1 MKFYLHVL
9 LSLFQM
15 FSFCAILYAQD
26 IKQTGRITLEYWE
39 NVPDG
44 SLPSLKTKSY
54 LPHRP
59 DGRSYIDSF
68 SSLAGW
74 TDTYGLRIRG
84 YLHPPTTGEYVFT
97 TGGGVILSLGES
109 SAVSSAREVVSLQEN
124 NSKSVV
130 LETGK
135 KYYIEAVYV
144 SGNKDH
150 GLTVGWQLPGGT
162 KASVIGGTYLSPFNR
177 FVDIPEAHEVL
188 AGLSI
193 KHPRLLASKYDF
205 AVLRERIRNSGQYAD
220 WYGNIKMQGEK
231 LLGTTPPKYNYHD
244 PYSVNLAGRGNK
256 IIKMM
261 ETLGFI
267 YNIEIVGGD
276 MVLAQSCADRCWAE
290 LEAASHFDN
299 WDTEHFAETPRMAH
313 ALGMG
318 YDWFYNAFTPEQRAV
333 VKKAIVELGLK
344 KYEEEL
350 NKGPFGWHQWTIMKG
365 NWSCAINGD
374 TGIAILAVAGENDY
388 LSESIFHKMLVNT
401 ENFSM
406 LTYYPDGGTK
416 ESPSYWWYK
425 EQFFMPLFPGMETA
439 LGTDFGMGDTKG
451 FAETGLYPIHS
462 MGPSGEF
469 FNYSDGKPTWDAT
482 PGLMYLSRA
491 FNIPLYA
498 WTYRDRFPDAISV
511 RSILWYDER
520 GSKKDLLNI
529 PLDRYFSDAEVVY
542 LRSSWDI
549 PDASWVGFAATDNWD
564 FIHGQLDQGTFVFD
578 ALGERWAT
586 DFGADNYNLPGY
598 WDKDT
603 GGIRWKA
610 YRIRAE
616 GHNTLVINPGTTH
629 EDQHPMAKGK
639 MIDFSSTGSDPYAI
653 ADLTDAYKQ
662 NGALKV
668 KRGVKLIDR
677 TTLLVQDE
685 FVLDN
690 PSEVW
695 WFMHTQADITVAPDG
710 QTAMFSQNGKQM
722 EIHMLE
728 APEESK
734 FIVMSA
740 ERLPE
745 SPRPTPGERGAN
757 GYRKLAIRMVGV
769 TDVSLAIALIPI
781 TGMAVQV
788 PRFIPLSQWDN

>member
-1 MKFYLHVL
+1 MNYRMN
-9 LSLFQM
+9 SLFSMLFM
-15 FSFCAILYAQD
+15 FVFSSMLNAQEID
-26 IKQTGRITLEYWE
+26 HKGRITLEYWE
-39 NVPDG
+39 NVPG
-44 SLPSLKTKSY
+44 KSVFALKAN
-54 LPHRP
+54 PWFPDRP
-59 DGRSYIDSF
+59 DGRSYIESF
-68 SSLAGW
+68 SALAGW
-74 TDTYGLRIRG
+74 TENYGLRIRG
-84 YLHPPTTGEYVFT
+84 YLHPLVDGEYVFT
-97 TGGGVILSLGES
+97 TFGGTILSLGETS
-109 SAVSSAREVVSLQEN
+109 DPLSANVVVAENKKLSAA
-124 NSKSVV
+124 VV
-130 LETGK
+130 LEAGK
-135 KYYIEAVYV
+135 KYYIEAVYATG
-144 SGNKDH
+144 SNDI
-150 GLTVGWQLPGGT
+150 GLTVGWKTPGST
-162 KASVIGGTYLSPFNR
+162 ETVVIEGTYLSPFNR
-177 FVDIPEAHEVL
+177 FLDIPKVHEVL
-188 AGLSI
+188 SGLSR

-205 AVLRERIRNSGQYAD
+205 AVLRERIRNSRQYAD
-220 WYGNIKMQGEK
+220 WYGKIKIQGEK

-244 PYSVNLAGRGNK
+244 PYTVNLTGRGNN
-256 IIKMM
+256 IINMM

-276 MVLAQSCADRCWAE
+276 MVLAQSCADRSWAE
-290 LEAASHFDN
+290 LEAATHFDN

-344 KYEEEL
+344 EYEKEL

-365 NWSCAINGD
+365 NWSCAINGP
-374 TGIAILAVAGENDY
+374 TGIAILAVAGEDDY

-406 LTYYPDGGTK
+406 FTYYPDGGTK
-416 ESPSYWWYK
+416 ESPSYWRYK
-425 EQFFMPLFPGMETA
+425 EQSFMPLFPGMETA

-451 FAETGLYPIHS
+451 FAETGLYPIYS
-462 MGPSGEF
+462 MGPSGTF
-469 FNYSDGKPTWDAT
+469 FNYSDGGPDWGAT

-498 WTYRDRFPDAISV
+498 WTYRDRFPNAISV

-542 LRSSWDI
+542 LRGSWEDSNT
-549 PDASWVGFAATDNWD
+549 SWVGFASTDNWD

-639 MIDFSSTGSDPYAI
+639 MVDFSNTGSDPYAI
-653 ADLTDAYKQ
+653 ADMTDAYKQ

-668 KRGVKLIDR
+668 RRGVKLIDR
-677 TTLLVQDE
+677 KTLLVQDE
-685 FVLDN
+685 LVLDN

-695 WFMHTQADITVAPDG
+695 WFMHTQAEITVAPDG
-710 QTAMFSQNGKQM
+710 QTAIFSQNGKQM
-722 EIHMLE
+722 EVHMIE

-734 FIVMSA
+734 FIVMPA

-745 SPRPTPGERGAN
+745 SPGPTPGERGAN

-769 TDVSLAIALIPI
+769 TDVRLAIALVPQSDPV
-781 TGMAVQV
+781 VQV
-788 PRFIPLSQWDN
+788 SRTIPLSEWK